1 MLVQKIIVM
10 VLSVL
15 AWMLPDFTERLAEIF
30 PATTCVRHNFTLV
43 EKRRG
48 RDLLVLAAHEI
59 VILLSLAHE
68 DGLLGEAA
76 LVALS

>member
-1 MLVQKIIVM
+1 M

-15 AWMLPDFTERLAEIF
+15 AWMLPDFTERLAEVF
-30 PATTCVRHNFTLV
+30 PATACVCHNFTLV
-43 EKRRG
+43 EKRGG
-48 RDLLVLAAHEI
+48 RDLLVLATHEI

-68 DGLLGEAA
+68 DGLLGETA

>member
-1 MLVQKIIVM
+1 M

-15 AWMLPDFTERLAEIF
+15 AWMLPDFTKRLAEIF
-30 PATTCVRHNFTLV
+30 PSTSCVCHNFTLV

>member
-15 AWMLPDFTERLAEIF
+15 AWMLPDFTERLAEVF
-30 PATTCVRHNFTLV
+30 PATACVCHNFTLV